1 MPVPYLPY
9 LIERSGVPSLPDV
22 VGEIAAVLPGV
33 DVRLDYL
40 SQKKAVLAAS
50 IIYALEAHYGNA
62 QTVGTQLAGWGAKVR
77 PLTEGELQVLL
88 KEREVINP
96 AQPAHP
102 LEQGLDW
109 HLGRVNV
116 LPAWTLLGGPG
127 HIAWGATRVGILDT
141 GYTAHPALGFAT
153 LAGGADLPWID
164 IAQSRTFFTRVDPLA
179 PAGPTP
185 NDGSANPADASWKH
199 GTRMAA
205 TIGGYRAQ
213 ANFYG
218 AAPQVP
224 IVMAR
229 VTDSVA
235 IDHAQTSVAAGLRYL
250 MDIARVQVVNCSL
263 GIAFGVP
270 IQDLK
275 DAIDHA
281 YEQGVILVCA
291 AGNYFRDVRVPA
303 SFARTLAIGGTNYSN
318 RPWRNGSFGAEVD
331 LSAPSDDIRRASPK
345 NGTNAFTY
353 ELGGDGTSY
362 AAALT
367 TAAVALWLTHHGASL
382 ATRYPQAWQR
392 VEAARRLLQ
401 ASARRPSG
409 WQLGTHGTGILD
421 ISALLAST
429 LPTISPGDK
438 AAACLG

>member
-9 LIERSGVPSLPDV
+9 LIERSGTPSLPEV
-22 VGEIAAVLPGV
+22 IQQIAIVLPGV

-40 SQKKAVLAAS
+40 SQRKAVLAAS
-50 IIYALEAHYGNA
+50 IIYALEAHYGDA
-62 QTVGTQLAGWGAKVR
+62 QTVGNQLALWGAKVR
-77 PLTEGELQVLL
+77 PLTEEELQVLL
-88 KEREVINP
+88 REREVINP

-102 LEQGLDW
+102 PEQGLDW

-116 LPAWTLLGGPG
+116 DAAWTLLGGRSG
-127 HIAWGATRVGILDT
+127 ILWGATRVGILDT
-141 GYTAHPALGFAT
+141 GYTTHPALGFAT
-153 LAGGADLPWID
+153 LAGGNSAPWID
-164 IAQSRTFFTRVDPLA
+164 VAQSQTFFTRVDPFA
-179 PAGPTP
+179 SAGPP
-185 NDGSANPADASWKH
+185 PANGLAYPADAGWKH

-205 TIGGYRAQ
+205 TIGGYRPN

-218 AAPQVP
+218 AAPKVP

-235 IDHAQTSVAAGLRYL
+235 IDHAQTSVADGLRYL
-250 MDIARVQVVNCSL
+250 VDVAKVQVVNCSL

-270 IQDLK
+270 VQALK

-281 YEQGVILVCA
+281 YDQGVVVVCA
-291 AGNYFRDVRVPA
+291 AGNYLRDVRVPA
-303 SFARTLAIGGTNYSN
+303 SFARTIAIGGTTFKN

-345 NGTNAFTY
+345 DSAGSFSY

-362 AAALT
+362 ATALT
-367 TAAVALWLTHHGASL
+367 TAAVALWLTKHRASL
-382 ATRYPQAWQR
+382 DAQYPQAWQR
-392 VEAARRLLQ
+392 VEAVRQLLK

-409 WQLGTHGTGILD
+409 WQLGTHGAGILD
-421 ISALLAST
+421 IGALLASG
-429 LPTISPGDK
+429 LPAISPGDK
-438 AAACLG
+438 AAAC

>member
-22 VGEIAAVLPGV
+22 VREIAAVLPGV

-50 IIYALEAHYGNA
+50 ILYALEAHYGNA
-62 QTVGTQLAGWGAKVR
+62 QTVGSQLANWGAKVR
-77 PLTEGELQVLL
+77 PLTEAELQVLL
-88 KEREVINP
+88 REREIINP

-116 LPAWTLLGGPG
+116 RPAWTLLGGPG
-127 HIAWGATRVGILDT
+127 HIDWGATRVGILDT

-153 LAGGADLPWID
+153 LAGGVGLPWID
-164 IAQSRTFFTRVDPLA
+164 VAQSKTFFTRADPFA
-179 PAGPTP
+179 PAGPTSD
-185 NDGSANPADASWKH
+185 NGTANPADVFWKH

-205 TIGGYRAQ
+205 TIGGGRAQ
-213 ANFYG
+213 VNFYG

-224 IVMAR
+224 MVMAR

-235 IDHAQTSVAAGLRYL
+235 IDHAQTSVAVGLRYL
-250 MDIARVQVVNCSL
+250 VDVAKVQVVNCSL

-270 IQDLK
+270 IQALK
-275 DAIDHA
+275 EAIDHT
-281 YEQGVILVCA
+281 YERGVILVCA
-291 AGNYFRDVRVPA
+291 AGNYLRDVRVPA
-303 SFARTLAIGGTNYSN
+303 SFARTLAIGGTTYSD
-318 RPWRNGSFGAEVD
+318 RPWRNGSFGTEVD

-345 NGTNAFTY
+345 NDAGSFAY
-353 ELGGDGTSY
+353 EPGGDGTSY

-367 TAAVALWLTHHGASL
+367 TAAVALWLTKHGAAL
-382 ATRYPQAWQR
+382 NIQYPQAWQR
-392 VEAARRLLQ
+392 VEAVRQLLQ

-421 ISALLAST
+421 IGALLAST
-429 LPTISPGDK
+429 LPAIRPGDQ
-438 AAACLG
+438 AAMC